1 MPVSGIEF
9 LVDYWTPHSLFTG
22 GLPPFFAMRTS
33 PPGSLQH
40 GSWLSSE
47 RVRKLKRTCKMK
59 SLQLT
64 DSLSLFVISE
74 VTSIPVLP
82 FLLSLEASH

>member
-1 MPVSGIEF
+1 MPVNGIEF
-9 LVDYWTPHSLFTG
+9 LVGDWTPHSLFTG
-22 GLPPFFAMRTS
+22 GLPPFFATRTS

-74 VTSIPVLP
+74 VTSITVLP
-82 FLLSLEASH
+82 FLFSLGASH